1 MCLRKDI
8 IKNSVDKPSDV
19 ACCDENDYIT
29 KHVKIIAAF
38 LSSSFQVDEA
48 KSGLLGLPLSYDM
61 TLNFVS
67 N

>member
-1 MCLRKDI
+1 MCLRKVI

-19 ACCDENDYIT
+19 ACCDENDYLN

-48 KSGLLGLPLSYDM
+48 KSGLFWLPLSHDM

>member
-1 MCLRKDI
+1 MCLCKFI

-19 ACCDENDYIT
+19 ACFHENDYINRHA
-29 KHVKIIAAF
+29 KFIAAF

-48 KSGLLGLPLSYDM
+48 KSGLFGLPLSHDM

-67 N
+67 T